1 MSEKA
6 KWPKKDRSADVK
18 YQLSRFTPAVK
29 DIMEYAIDGKL
40 DDKVFQFLS
49 GTRPMVSS
57 GGVRSARYHWHKKD
71 GDKSES
77 KAGPR
82 LILFV
87 LGGVTSSE
95 MRCAY
100 EVTKN
105 YVPQKAGNRGNKN
118 ATEKWEV
125 LIGSTHLIRP
135 ENFLNDTGDLTRVTE
150 IHYGDADPSDNY

>member
-1 MSEKA
+1 MEIKILKFPGLVSEVSCGNTR
-6 KWPKKDRSADVK
+6 KKCLK
-18 YQLSRFTPAVK
+18 NKNF
-29 DIMEYAIDGKL
+29 
-40 DDKVFQFLS
+40 
-49 GTRPMVSS
+49 
-57 GGVRSARYHWHKKD
+57 SARYHWHKKD

-105 YVPQKAGNRGNKN
+105 YVPQVFFEKSRKSFAIGVLIRCIDWPYFRQLLNLCNKN
-118 ATEKWEV
+118 
-125 LIGSTHLIRP
+125 I
-135 ENFLNDTGDLTRVTE
+135 
-150 IHYGDADPSDNY
+150 